1 MTTHGNVA
9 AHQQER
15 AQGAKGK
22 TFFWGKEFV
31 PESSGAG
38 SLFQSLFWLAKKLYE
53 GQVLDLTKLTTNLS
67 SFWCPYM
74 GAGDVAVVAVYFLF
88 NRPDEMDISGLYHG
102 LAL

>member
-67 SFWCPYM
+67 SF
-74 GAGDVAVVAVYFLF
+74 GALYGCRDVAVVAVYFLF